1 MTYGLWALIVASA
14 VLVFW
19 VVGAY
24 NRLVRLKN
32 AVASAFAQLDEHLRR
47 RHELIARLLEV
58 VGERLAHEAGAL
70 EALVGAGM
78 QAREAAERARATP
91 LLAGPLGALAG
102 AEQMLAGSLQRV
114 MALVEHHAELQ
125 HEAAVREL
133 GDALT
138 QTRHRVG
145 FARQAYNDH
154 VLAFNTASAQFP
166 TVVLA
171 RGFGFFPLEPLV
183 PLP

>member
-1 MTYGLWALIVASA
+1 MGLWVLMVTSA

-32 AVASAFAQLDEHLRR
+32 AIGAAFVQLDEHLCR
-47 RHELIARLLEV
+47 RHDLVARLMALV
-58 VGERLAHEAGAL
+58 ATPLVAERGAL
-70 EALVGAGM
+70 DALQAAQA
-78 QAREAAERARATP
+78 QAREAAERARSTP

-114 MALVEHHAELQ
+114 LSLVEHHAELQ
-125 HEAAVREL
+125 NDPALSEMA
-133 GDALT
+133 DALAE
-138 QTRHRVG
+138 TRHRIG
-145 FARQAYNDH
+145 FARLAYNDQ
-154 VLAFNTASAQFP
+154 VQIFNHASAQFP

-171 RGFGFFPLEPLV
+171 RVFGFFPLEPLV
-183 PLP
+183 ALP